1 MAEIV
6 LARAK
11 PDLAMKVV
19 SSVCRV
25 AIAWGDAALWQRA
38 VRACDADRAIS
49 ELKSQNALSA
59 IEALGLDAVK
69 PWYRLHLLSESF
81 GSSRIW
87 VAVASKARF
96 CATRTAWPHWNS

>member
-49 ELKSQNALSA
+49 ELKSQNALDA
-59 IEALGLDAVK
+59 IEALGLDTVK
-69 PWYRLHLLSESF
+69 PWYCLQTCPQTSETHAH
-81 GSSRIW
+81 GSLQPRKCTF
-87 VAVASKARF
+87 A
-96 CATRTAWPHWNS
+96 